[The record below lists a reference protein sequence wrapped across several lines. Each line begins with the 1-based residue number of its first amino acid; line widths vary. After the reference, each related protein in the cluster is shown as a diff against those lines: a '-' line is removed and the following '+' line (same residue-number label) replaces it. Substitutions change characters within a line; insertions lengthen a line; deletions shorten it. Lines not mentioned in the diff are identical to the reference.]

1 MSVGVAWLGLYLVCL
16 AAFVALGLR
25 DPDTERRSSTWSMTG
40 TFAGLAVVAALRTLL
55 TGQWFAAGPGIAAWL
70 IVSAL
75 LACAGRPTRL
85 ATGTAL
91 DPVDEA
97 VTEVDGR
104 TARRARLLT
113 IIIFFG
119 GLVLVALARPSS
131 FGL

>member
-1 MSVGVAWLGLYLVCL
+1 MA
-16 AAFVALGLR
+16 
-25 DPDTERRSSTWSMTG
+25 G

-55 TGQWFAAGPGIAAWL
+55 TGRWFTAGPGIAAWL

-85 ATGTAL
+85 AIGTPL
-91 DPVDEA
+91 DPVDVA
-97 VTEVDGR
+97 VPEVDGR

-113 IIIFFG
+113 IFIFFG
-119 GLVLVALARPSS
+119 GLIVVALARPSL